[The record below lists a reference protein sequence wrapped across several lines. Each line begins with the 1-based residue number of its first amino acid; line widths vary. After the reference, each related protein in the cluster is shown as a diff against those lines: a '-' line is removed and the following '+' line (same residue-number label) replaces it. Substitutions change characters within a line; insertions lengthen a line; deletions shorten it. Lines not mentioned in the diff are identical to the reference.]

1 MDGPL
6 PGLDIFTDH
15 LMKLGHEIRATGAH
29 DHIKTFSGEEETSC
43 FIQWL
48 KAMEQLQVT
57 LQATAEECGS

>member
-1 MDGPL
+1 MD
-6 PGLDIFTDH
+6 IVTDH
-15 LMKLGHEIRATGAH
+15 LTKLEQEMRATGAH

-57 LQATAEECGS
+57 LQATDGRMRFITL